1 MSSRCFAFSLAAV
14 TTLVFTVACSAPGF
28 AAERKRSLVTYDE
41 VTLSPD
47 ATKIASIET
56 ESALDLSGSS
66 HNAVTIRDIHGSK
79 IGGYDPCAKCGSAR
93 LRGRQTAD
101 RLLSLEPMARRALSS
116 K

>member
-79 IGGYDPCAKCGSAR
+79 IGGYDPCAKCGYSSPTWSPDSR
-93 LRGRQTAD
+93 
-101 RLLSLEPMARRALSS
+101 SLAFIGTDGSQRPVS